1 MATKKAA
8 RAVVEKVEQAEQV
21 SPLRCWRCDKMLSEE
36 AAPGTVVRCMRCGAK
51 SRVLN

>member
-8 RAVVEKVEQAEQV
+8 KAVVEKAEPAG
-21 SPLRCWRCDKMLSEE
+21 PLRCWRCDKMLSEE